1 MSRLDAVHQE
11 CWELLPWYA
20 NGTLSGRDLDVV
32 TGHLAGCAACAEEV
46 SRCRDLAVAVVSGS
60 PGMEPARSAERL
72 ARVLARIDA
81 IEAAGAGSSG
91 WRERLRERLDGLR
104 ELFQS
109 TPAPARWAL
118 TVQGAL
124 VVLLVAVSAWQ
135 LALAANSPYHTLA
148 SGSQVTGRGQA
159 QIHVVFNENTTER
172 EIRALLEQI
181 GGRIVDGPSTVGA
194 YTIQVAV
201 PATAADRVAPVL
213 ESLRADPKVRLAEP
227 IRSR

>member
-1 MSRLDAVHQE
+1 MSRQDSGHQE
-11 CWELLPWYA
+11 CWELLPWYV
-20 NGTLSGRDLDVV
+20 NGTLTGRDLDVV
-32 TGHLAGCAACAEEV
+32 TGHLAGCAACAAEV
-46 SRCRDLAVAVVSGS
+46 TRCRDLAVTVVSGS
-60 PGMEPARSAERL
+60 SGMEPARSAERL

-81 IEAAGAGSSG
+81 IETAGAGSPR

-118 TVQGAL
+118 AVQGAL

-135 LALAANSPYHTLA
+135 LALSANSPYHTLA
-148 SGSQVTGRGQA
+148 SGTQEPGRGQA
-159 QIHVVFNENTTER
+159 KIHVVFNENTTER
-172 EIRALLEQI
+172 EIRTLLEQL

-194 YTIQVAV
+194 YTVQVPV
-201 PATAADRVAPVL
+201 PAAAADRVASVL
-213 ESLRADPKVRLAEP
+213 GSLRADPKVRLAEP